1 MKPLQ
6 LDIYLEPADGALL
19 EELALHTRRSSGVRL
34 ISLAITGRQVQLQ
47 SGLASWMPG
56 PSLLGSGVASREE
69 GIRKRLQI
77 PVYHPLYQDLCDSVF
92 PPAQLFLGW
101 CRLGLWSERRLLQG
115 ESMQFLGSQDSGA
128 TLTSLVAEV
137 RSMQPAVEGTETES
151 VSGTNQEDRME
162 AELTDQQGTV
172 VAETSEIESTLS
184 QSREA
189 MRRSLSNYR
198 KPAKRGS

>member
-1 MKPLQ
+1 
-6 LDIYLEPADGALL
+6 
-19 EELALHTRRSSGVRL
+19 
-34 ISLAITGRQVQLQ
+34 
-47 SGLASWMPG
+47 
-56 PSLLGSGVASREE
+56 
-69 GIRKRLQI
+69 
-77 PVYHPLYQDLCDSVF
+77 
-92 PPAQLFLGW
+92 
-101 CRLGLWSERRLLQG
+101 
-115 ESMQFLGSQDSGA
+115 MQFLGSQDSGA